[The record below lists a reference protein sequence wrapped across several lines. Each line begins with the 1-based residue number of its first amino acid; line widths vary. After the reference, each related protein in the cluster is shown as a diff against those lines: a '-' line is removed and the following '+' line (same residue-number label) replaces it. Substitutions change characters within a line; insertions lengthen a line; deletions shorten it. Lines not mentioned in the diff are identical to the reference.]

1 MSQFM
6 IGRSSTRQ
14 YKIGG
19 LFTVL
24 FCGLYIATATAASE
38 YYTWVDE
45 NGVTNYAERNPQGY
59 NARLVTKQRRF
70 GDRYQE
76 QTPTESTPSTTVASA
91 SASGIDPDELVAE
104 QRAALEAEVA
114 QTRASNCQLGRD
126 NLVRLQAFARIR
138 VRGDDGEERML
149 SPEEKQEKI
158 DNARKVIQ
166 DNC

>member
-1 MSQFM
+1 MSKFM
-6 IGRSSTRQ
+6 IGSWSTRQ
-14 YKIGG
+14 YKIGTQLG
-19 LFTVL
+19 LL
-24 FCGLYIATATAASE
+24 SCGLLMALVSSASE

-59 NARLVTKQRRF
+59 NARLITKQRRF
-70 GDRYQE
+70 GERYQS
-76 QTPTESTPSTTVASA
+76 ESPDSPTTVASA
-91 SASGIDPDELVAE
+91 SSTAIDPDALVAD

-114 QTRASNCQLGRD
+114 QTRASNCKIGRD

-138 VRGDDGEERML
+138 VKGDDGGERVL

-158 DNARKVIQ
+158 DDARKIIQ